1 MRASG
6 DEPEAFLHYRSA
18 RWTCRDV
25 CSWLLCE
32 KNGSDAGDGKFTDR
46 QICVQDGKEV
56 TVMPWNGMAYET
68 DIYHIVQWFFIYSIL
83 GWCVESI
90 YMSFCE
96 RKPMNRGFIF
106 GPICPIYGFGALGAY
121 FLLKPLENNYVLL
134 YLFGSIGATFFEFL
148 VAKLMIHIFGTV
160 WWDYHEKPF
169 NYQGIICLESTLA
182 WGLYTICLFGFLH
195 KGVMALANTYPYR
208 IGCIGAGVLMLYYLI
223 DFTIHLCIAK
233 KDEMPEA
240 VRGLLEN
247 FCH

>member
-25 CSWLLCE
+25 CSRLLCE
-32 KNGSDAGDGKFTDR
+32 KNGSDAGDGKFPDR

-56 TVMPWNGMAYET
+56 TVMPWNGVAYET

-96 RKPMNRGFIF
+96 RKPVNRGFIF

-182 WGLYTICLFGFLH
+182 WGFYTICLFGFLH